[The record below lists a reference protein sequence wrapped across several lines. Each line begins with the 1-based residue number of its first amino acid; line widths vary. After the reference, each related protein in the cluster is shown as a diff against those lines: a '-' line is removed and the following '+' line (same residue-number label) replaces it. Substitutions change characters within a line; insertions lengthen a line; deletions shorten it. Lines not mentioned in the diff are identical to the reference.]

1 MKYKKLIPRA
11 AGVLLGV
18 ILIAFGILGVFA
30 APDDD
35 SSVSDDPQIVT
46 DAPQPQPDTEAPQ
59 PVTEEPQPEPQP
71 ETEAP
76 QPVTEEPQP
85 ETEYVEYVTEYVDPD
100 PYYYANNVDDP
111 DTGATKYIAEPTVP
125 KTVSQKAYS
134 TNYAFGAASW
144 ICAGVGIVVILAV
157 AISTKASGRKNRV
170 MYDRFPNR

>member
-46 DAPQPQPDTEAPQ
+46 DAPQPQPD
-59 PVTEEPQPEPQP
+59 
-71 ETEAP
+71 TEAP